1 MLLQKLHLLKKVKVK
16 ITFPFMSISL
26 NHFMFIFFWKFSC
39 YIYDLIITFESIIT
53 SNKA

>member
-26 NHFMFIFFWKFSC
+26 NHFMFIFFGS
-39 YIYDLIITFESIIT
+39 LVVTFMI
-53 SNKA
+53 